1 MYRIDSKVDKPDIGY
16 LRAAVERA
24 VVKRGVRLD
33 GKVFELRKSL
43 NFDVNDKLRIFRGE
57 YGLENPNSQRQ
68 LSECL
73 MRVLDSEA
81 LSVLRPSCHG
91 RP

>member
-33 GKVFELRKSL
+33 GKVFERRKSL
-43 NFDVNDKLRIFRGE
+43 APYFSG
-57 YGLENPNSQRQ
+57 
-68 LSECL
+68 
-73 MRVLDSEA
+73 RVWT
-81 LSVLRPSCHG
+81 
-91 RP
+91 